1 MGFNIPRAHTD
12 VEAVHHAH
20 TYRHEKRCDYEM
32 IIDSNIA
39 NVNGATIEPSVHQE
53 SAQVDKSSLRKS
65 EETYLSDTAIVDSDS
80 SVIVVN
86 KTISCREPFSAVIRA
101 ILRHSKD
108 NETWGKFLKTC
119 TCGCHPHR
127 F

>member
-65 EETYLSDTAIVDSDS
+65 EETYLSDTAIVDNDRVSQ
-80 SVIVVN
+80 
-86 KTISCREPFSAVIRA
+86 
-101 ILRHSKD
+101 L
-108 NETWGKFLKTC
+108 
-119 TCGCHPHR
+119 
-127 F
+127 